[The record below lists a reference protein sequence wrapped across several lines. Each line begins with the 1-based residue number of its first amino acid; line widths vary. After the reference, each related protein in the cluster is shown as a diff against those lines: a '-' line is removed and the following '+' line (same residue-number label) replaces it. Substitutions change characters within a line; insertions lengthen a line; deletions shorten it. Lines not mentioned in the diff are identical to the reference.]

1 MDYKTFLRENRIL
14 ANFFGILI
22 LTFIFLWLVNYFN
35 ISYPL
40 SIAQRTVSG
49 ELSVVGVGRVDATPD
64 TASVNL
70 GIVSN
75 NAASIKEAQ
84 EEINTINNA
93 IVSGLTS
100 IGISEEDIKTSNYSI
115 TPNYDYSERGQGEIT
130 GYNGNATVTVKVDDI
145 SKLPEII
152 QAGTEGGANEVMGTN
167 YSIEEPEKY
176 QREARDLAIENAKA
190 EAQRLASQLGIKL
203 GRIVNIVEYSSGG
216 GPVPMFY
223 EKEAIS
229 IDGMG
234 GGSAPAPDLQPGSQT
249 ITSTV
254 TLYFE
259 KR

>member
-1 MDYKTFLRENRIL
+1 MTFL
-14 ANFFGILI
+14 
-22 LTFIFLWLVNYFN
+22 FLWLVNYFN

-40 SIAQRTVSG
+40 SVANRSVSG
-49 ELSVVGVGRVDATPD
+49 ELSVIGVGRVDASPD
-64 TASVNL
+64 NASVSL
-70 GIVSN
+70 GIVVN
-75 NAASIKEAQ
+75 NASTINEAQ
-84 EEINTINNA
+84 EKINTVNND
-93 IVSGLTS
+93 IVSGLTA
-100 IGISEEDIKTSNYSI
+100 IGINKDDIKTSNYSI
-115 TPNYDYSERGQGEIT
+115 NPNYDYSERGTGEIS
-130 GYNGNATVTVKVDDI
+130 GYNGNATVSVKVDDI

-190 EAQRLASQLGIKL
+190 EAQRLAGQLGIKL
-203 GRIVNIVEYSSGG
+203 GKIVNIVESSSGV

-223 EKEAIS
+223 GKEAAMS
-229 IDGMG
+229 LDTRAG
-234 GGSAPAPDLQPGSQT
+234 GNVGITPDLQPGSQT